1 MSVDER
7 RRLQLAEAAKRA
19 LGNDEAVTLMEL
31 LPPVGWGDVATK
43 QDLQRLEVATKQDL
57 QRLGVATKQDLQRL
71 EVATKQDLQRL
82 EVATKQDLQ
91 GLAAANRQDMLL
103 LEARLEARFEQGFR
117 QVVVTTSSLLVTGFI
132 ATVVATIVAR

>member
-43 QDLQRLEVATKQDL
+43 QDLQRF
-57 QRLGVATKQDLQRL
+57 

-82 EVATKQDLQ
+82 EAATKQDVERLEVDLQ
-91 GLAAANRQDMLL
+91 RLEAALRQDMLL
-103 LEARLEARFEQGFR
+103 LEARLEARFERGFR

-132 ATVVATIVAR
+132 ATVVATILAR

>member
-57 QRLGVATKQDLQRL
+57 QRLEIDMQR
-71 EVATKQDLQRL
+71 
-82 EVATKQDLQ
+82 
-91 GLAAANRQDMLL
+91 LAAATRQDMLL
-103 LEARLEARFEQGFR
+103 LEARLEARFERGFR
-117 QVVVTTSSLLVTGFI
+117 QVVVTTSS
-132 ATVVATIVAR
+132 

>member
-57 QRLGVATKQDLQRL
+57 QRLEVATKQDLQRLGVATKQDLQRL
-71 EVATKQDLQRL
+71 
-82 EVATKQDLQ
+82 
-91 GLAAANRQDMLL
+91 AAATRQDMLL
-103 LEARLEARFEQGFR
+103 FEARLEARFERGFR

>member
-7 RRLQLAEAAKRA
+7 RRLQLAEAAKRV

-43 QDLQRLEVATKQDL
+43 QDLQRLEIDM
-57 QRLGVATKQDLQRL
+57 QR
-71 EVATKQDLQRL
+71 
-82 EVATKQDLQ
+82 
-91 GLAAANRQDMLL
+91 LAAATRQDMLVF
-103 LEARLEARFEQGFR
+103 EARLEARFERGFR

-132 ATVVATIVAR
+132 ATLVATIVAR

>member
-43 QDLQRLEVATKQDL
+43 QDLQRLEIDM
-57 QRLGVATKQDLQRL
+57 QR
-71 EVATKQDLQRL
+71 
-82 EVATKQDLQ
+82 
-91 GLAAANRQDMLL
+91 LAAATRQDMLL
-103 LEARLEARFEQGFR
+103 FEARLEARFERGFR

>member
-1 MSVDER
+1 WARVSGRYAGNALPPSARCAGGKTMSVDER

-57 QRLGVATKQDLQRL
+57 QRLEVATKQDLQRLGVATKQDLQRL
-71 EVATKQDLQRL
+71 
-82 EVATKQDLQ
+82 
-91 GLAAANRQDMLL
+91 AAATRQDMLL
-103 LEARLEARFEQGFR
+103 FEARLEARFERGFR
-117 QVVVTTSSLLVTGFI
+117 Q
-132 ATVVATIVAR
+132 

>member
-71 EVATKQDLQRL
+71 
-82 EVATKQDLQ
+82 
-91 GLAAANRQDMLL
+91 AAATRQDMLL
-103 LEARLEARFEQGFR
+103 FEARLEARFERGFR